1 VLRFD
6 YNSSELTDDVKI
18 LLQQLADQLP
28 EGSTITIDGSADV
41 LGSQERN
48 RVLSDARAS
57 TTQAYLR
64 SITKKS
70 FTFSS
75 SSQSKSFSNAT
86 PQGRFLNR
94 NIKIRVPTP

>member
-1 VLRFD
+1 MSKRKGK
-6 YNSSELTDDVKI
+6 DDAEDQTYIEGTQDQTKI
-18 LLQQLADQLP
+18 DSIHRKA
-28 EGSTITIDGSADV
+28 
-41 LGSQERN
+41 QERN
-48 RVLSDARAS
+48 RVLSETRAS

-75 SSQSKSFSNAT
+75 SSQSKAFSNAT

-94 NIKIRVPTP
+94 NIKIRVTTP